1 MIKLQAPNDH
11 NWTHQR
17 YPRTLYEAFKGQ
29 GDMYISEPT
38 KYDPEDMFVMQWCAI
53 GFIAL
58 AVILVFAK

>member
-1 MIKLQAPNDH
+1 MIKEHLPHDH
-11 NWTHQR
+11 NHTHHTH
-17 YPRTLYEAFKGQ
+17 PRTLWDAFKGQ